1 MCEIIIHTVRLG
13 LSRSHGNPH
22 LSCIFEKITSP
33 LKAFKELRYSPR
45 GNNLDLR
52 IYGKEGQFEADLI
65 IPLSLLSQ
73 VSKWIQ
79 GEGLNAIE
87 EVIVMEG
94 ARL

>member
-13 LSRSHGNPH
+13 LSRRHGNPH
-22 LSCIFEKITSP
+22 FSCIFEQIVPP
-33 LKAFKELRYSPR
+33 LEALKELRYSPG

-73 VSKWIQ
+73 VSRWIR
-79 GEGLNAIE
+79 GEGLNTIK

-94 ARL
+94 VRL

>member
-22 LSCIFEKITSP
+22 LSCILEQIVPP
-33 LKAFKELRYSPR
+33 LEALKELRYSPG

-73 VSKWIQ
+73 VSKLIRR
-79 GEGLNAIE
+79 EGLNAIE
-87 EVIVMEG
+87 EVIIME
-94 ARL
+94 AVRL

>member
-1 MCEIIIHTVRLG
+1 MCEIIIHTVRLS

-22 LSCIFEKITSP
+22 LSCIFEQIVPP
-33 LKAFKELRYSPR
+33 LEALKKLRYSPG

-65 IPLSLLSQ
+65 IPLSLLSP
-73 VSKWIQ
+73 VSKWVR

-87 EVIVMEG
+87 EVIFMEG
-94 ARL
+94 VRL